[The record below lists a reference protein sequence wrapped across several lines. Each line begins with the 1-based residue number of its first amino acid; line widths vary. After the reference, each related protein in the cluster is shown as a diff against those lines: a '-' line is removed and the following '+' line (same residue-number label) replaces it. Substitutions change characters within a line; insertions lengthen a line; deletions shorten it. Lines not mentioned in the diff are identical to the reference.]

1 MSTKKN
7 KTFPIVIT
15 SIIIMIIIYLFAT
28 VEQPYITCSKSTTND
43 LNIRVAEEI
52 SATIDGNKIIEMN
65 LTKIIVLP
73 SNYLEDDIHLN
84 SIKFSLKKHYEYL
97 DKDVVNYSVK
107 DDRIVVNVLV
117 DEDETIVLNNIE
129 FFENDGKLEMKIN
142 SNTRSSD
149 VVTLSIGDKYT
160 EGEFITR
167 MKNNGY
173 VCK

>member
-43 LNIRVAEEI
+43 LDIRGTEDINV
-52 SATIDGNKIIEMN
+52 TIDGNKIGEID
-65 LTKIIVLP
+65 LTKAIVLP

-97 DKDVVNYSVK
+97 GEDKVTYTIM
-107 DDRIVVNVLV
+107 DDRIVLNVKV
-117 DEDETIVLNNIE
+117 SDDETLVFNNIE
-129 FFENDGKLEMKIN
+129 FFENDVLEVRIN

-160 EGEFITR
+160 EGELMSR
-167 MKNNGY
+167 MKNNSY

>member
-28 VEQPYITCSKSTTND
+28 VEQPYITCSKSTIDNLD
-43 LNIRVAEEI
+43 IRVVEEI
-52 SATIDGNKIIEMN
+52 STTIDGNKIKEIG
-65 LTKIIVLP
+65 LTKTIVLP
-73 SNYLEDDIHLN
+73 SKYLEDDIHLN

-97 DKDVVNYSVK
+97 DKDVLDYFVE
-107 DDRIVVNVLV
+107 DDRIVVKINV
-117 DEDETIVLNNIE
+117 DDNETLVLNNIE
-129 FFENDGKLEMKIN
+129 FFDNDNTLEMKIN

-149 VVTLSIGDKYT
+149 VVTLSVGDKYT
-160 EGEFITR
+160 EGELITR

>member
-1 MSTKKN
+1 M
-7 KTFPIVIT
+7 
-15 SIIIMIIIYLFAT
+15 
-28 VEQPYITCSKSTTND
+28 D
-43 LNIRVAEEI
+43 
-52 SATIDGNKIIEMN
+52 

-129 FFENDGKLEMKIN
+129 FFENDDKLEMKIN

-149 VVTLSIGDKYT
+149 VVTLSVGDKYT